1 MAFGPPAAEY
11 HRGDPLAWGGG
22 ALGSGSLP
30 STRHPRPSAPKRKAA
45 AQPAAGLREQ
55 GYALATRARAGRV
68 GGREACHR
76 DWPPHSRLVSHR
88 SAPRAD
94 PPGADPRSA
103 RALRSTSLTVYGS
116 DPEPAYP
123 RELVPTALARG
134 GYLSGSTKN
143 ARGGNPATRDPA
155 SDGPHDAVFVRF
167 VFFGGFVGPS
177 TRPPRHTAASASG
190 LGSQAATH
198 LGRCPR
204 RHSAVVLEANEFS
217 PVPSPRASPETA
229 TGSTR
234 VPYLCALPGALM
246 AKVELSP
253 TVVVGWP
260 AT

>member
-1 MAFGPPAAEY
+1 MPETADTGTRLDSAEDRAEAAWAAPSNAGGGGRERVFRPGMAFGPPAAEY

-103 RALRSTSLTVYGS
+103 RALRSTSPAGYGS

-134 GYLSGSTKN
+134 GDLSGSTKN
-143 ARGGNPATRDPA
+143 ARGETQRPGTPPAMARTT
-155 SDGPHDAVFVRF
+155 
-167 VFFGGFVGPS
+167 PS
-177 TRPPRHTAASASG
+177 
-190 LGSQAATH
+190 L
-198 LGRCPR
+198 
-204 RHSAVVLEANEFS
+204 F
-217 PVPSPRASPETA
+217 
-229 TGSTR
+229 
-234 VPYLCALPGALM
+234 ALF
-246 AKVELSP
+246 
-253 TVVVGWP
+253 
-260 AT
+260 